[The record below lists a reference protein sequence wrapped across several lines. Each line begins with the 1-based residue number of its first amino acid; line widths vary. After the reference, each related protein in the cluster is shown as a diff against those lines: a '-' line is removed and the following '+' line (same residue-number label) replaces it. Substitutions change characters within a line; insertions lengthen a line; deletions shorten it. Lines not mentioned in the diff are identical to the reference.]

1 MDAEEFPNIS
11 GIEELKPEQ
20 LKALDLQTDY
30 EKDYTQ
36 KEVAE
41 KVDRVPRT
49 IRNWEKDP
57 TYKSVKKTLSLL
69 RMPLDKVDK
78 AMVKE
83 AEQGNTAAARLLYKR
98 AGLIDGEKSIIN
110 IEQKQAQATDD
121 QSQKETID
129 LSEQIENDPEV
140 RKAFRTI
147 RRKQQ
152 RANQ

>member
-1 MDAEEFPNIS
+1 MDTEDFPNIS
-11 GIEELKPEQ
+11 GIEDLKPEQ

-30 EKDYTQ
+30 ENDYTQ

-69 RMPLDKVDK
+69 RMPMDKVDK

-98 AGLIDGEKSIIN
+98 AGLIDGEKSVIN
-110 IEQKQAQATDD
+110 IEQKQAQSSDN

-147 RRKQQ
+147 RKKQQ
-152 RANQ
+152 NANQ